1 MNPYKFLQSLPASPV
16 SSPYAFWPSAGFSS
30 SVLRNNRTWQA
41 TATYSNR
48 ITLHPCLRDLSACL
62 PNRGR
67 ERESRWEHRQSIW
80 WAYDEHV
87 HVRCPLDP
95 YQLFHQSISIQIYIK
110 IIQNPY
116 HLLDRSWGSW
126 SILWISGSAIACCT
140 FKVEK
145 IEKIL
150 NVPNISKCTTC
161 SKMKSDGPWKPWKP
175 APHQRR
181 LTASPWSLKG
191 PSNKS
196 CCSCKSKKRV
206 KIGNHEPS
214 LTIVLKRQLNGF
226 SAKI

>member
-1 MNPYKFLQSLPASPV
+1 M
-16 SSPYAFWPSAGFSS
+16 
-30 SVLRNNRTWQA
+30 
-41 TATYSNR
+41 
-48 ITLHPCLRDLSACL
+48 
-62 PNRGR
+62 
-67 ERESRWEHRQSIW
+67 SIW

-145 IEKIL
+145 SQKIL

-196 CCSCKSKKRV
+196 CCSCKSKKRL
-206 KIGNHEPS
+206 KIGKPWTQLDNCLKTAVEWIQCKNLIFQYICSADAEVQNDLGVCMHVRDLEKQTVVAAVLEIMTQVCLLENREIYLSRLSNHNQP
-214 LTIVLKRQLNGF
+214 
-226 SAKI
+226 